1 MVVHYTKNRQSEIQ
15 DNSSYYHGLIT
26 INVISCVGRRPLR
39 LISLPLEDSIHSI
52 F

>member
-1 MVVHYTKNRQSEIQ
+1 MVVHYTKNRRSESQ
-15 DNSSYYHGLIT
+15 DNSSYYHDLT
-26 INVISCVGRRPLR
+26 INVIFSVGRRPLR